1 MRGWS
6 CSGASDGTRVWSV
19 FRHLMYDNLLTCTRK
34 KGRRAAYI
42 IHVKMSAV
50 DVHQLL
56 KYYSLNFFESGFVC
70 WHMLSNECTP
80 SGVILEPSWTAK
92 IWAPSSSQVA
102 LRVDGIRWG
111 RHESLVRQSLAVLHL
126 LRRGRIRGSTGC
138 FFLHSQTQQYD
149 NMEVSQVMGVPP
161 NHPFIDGFSIIKHP
175 CWGTPIY
182 GKSHGMSMLGQ
193 YPLDPWFLSEPTM
206 MVPDGCPI
214 FGIIESTNQ
223 LISLRKCQ
231 CWAIPIGYMIIFQVA
246 VN

>member
-1 MRGWS
+1 MNAPLVVSYLNHLEPPKSGLPVPAKWPCGSMGFDGGAMKVLLDRVWRFYT
-6 CSGASDGTRVWSV
+6 CSGEAEFGDP
-19 FRHLMYDNLLTCTRK
+19 L
-34 KGRRAAYI
+34 
-42 IHVKMSAV
+42 
-50 DVHQLL
+50 DV
-56 KYYSLNFFESGFVC
+56 
-70 WHMLSNECTP
+70 
-80 SGVILEPSWTAK
+80 
-92 IWAPSSSQVA
+92 
-102 LRVDGIRWG
+102 
-111 RHESLVRQSLAVLHL
+111 
-126 LRRGRIRGSTGC
+126 
-138 FFLHSQTQQYD
+138 FLHSQTQQYD